1 MRTHFIEWA
10 ATLRRKGGDGSR
22 SSGGSGS
29 YGDGENASGRDGG
42 GGGRGDAAVGGGKPQ
57 PELDVAR
64 QPRVK
69 MADHAGYKYLLHLD
83 GQSCSS
89 R

>member
-10 ATLRRKGGDGSR
+10 ARLRRKSGD
-22 SSGGSGS
+22 
-29 YGDGENASGRDGG
+29 EDGG
-42 GGGRGDAAVGGGKPQ
+42 GGNGGQKARGDAAKGELR